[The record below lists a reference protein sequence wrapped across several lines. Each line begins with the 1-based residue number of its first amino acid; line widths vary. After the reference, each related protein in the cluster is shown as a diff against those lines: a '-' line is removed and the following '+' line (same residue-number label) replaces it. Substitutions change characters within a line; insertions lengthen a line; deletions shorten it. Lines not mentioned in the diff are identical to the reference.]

1 MVVFNYFQ
9 DLSDEQREAF
19 EQLYDLYAH
28 WNAQINVVSR
38 KHFENFNEQHVL
50 HSLAIAKVVKF
61 LPGQQ
66 VIDVGTG
73 GGFPGIPLAIL
84 HPETEFTLCDSIGK
98 KIKVVE
104 AVVNALN
111 LKNVIPVNARSEQ
124 VHNKYDIMISRAVTR
139 FEPFMKMTKHL
150 LKKNN
155 RGIFYLKGG
164 DLLEELSELKESY
177 PKSNITQHPIQKF
190 FKEEFFQTKYVIEVN
205 QN

>member
-9 DLSDEQREAF
+9 DLSVAQKEAF

-66 VIDVGTG
+66 VIDIGTG

-104 AVVNALN
+104 AVANALN
-111 LKNVIPVNARSEQ
+111 LRNVIPVNSRSEQ
-124 VHNKYDIMISRAVTR
+124 IHNKYDIMISRAVTR

-177 PKSNITQHPIQKF
+177 PESNITQHPIQKF
-190 FKEEFFQTKYVIEVN
+190 FKEEFFQTKYVIEFN
-205 QN
+205 LN